1 MPFHRSY
8 RGRRGK
14 RRHRRKYSN
23 SHASSATKIQRRW
36 RQRRKARSQIHR
48 SMTRYAARKM
58 NYRQGK
64 ILYKTFTILLPDYMI
79 TTPSVDYP
87 NQGIVCASNAGL
99 LTEVFECGPFLKDPG
114 AVNGVSPICNRFTR
128 YLTLYKQ
135 FRTVRAKISLLKYA
149 GKQNDQAYPVQTA
162 AGSYFGTHQYVN
174 QVYSI
179 VDTGSSQ
186 RPIIA
191 PTGTPSLT
199 DLTTPPATNLYSD
212 KPDDYFAISNASFK
226 QIAWDKHKSMKYH
239 ILKPSRLT
247 EWSQQRL
254 VLLNP
259 TGIPITNNRLSTPWI
274 DSRLGTQVATDT
286 VAAPA
291 NANYANMYALT
302 RMPPLSLY
310 GSGFPVRV
318 ETIGASLRPVEFPLF
333 KVIMSVTVAFRVP
346 SEDST

>member
-1 MPFHRSY
+1 MPFRRSS
-8 RGRRGK
+8 RRRG
-14 RRHRRKYSN
+14 HRRKFRNNRTRYD
-23 SHASSATKIQRRW
+23 SSATKIQRRW
-36 RQRRKARSQIHR
+36 RHRRKARSQIHR

-79 TTPSVDYP
+79 SNPSVDYP
-87 NQGIVCASNAGL
+87 NQGIVCASNQGL
-99 LTEVFECGPFLKDPG
+99 LGEVFECGPFLKNPG
-114 AVNGVSPICNRFTR
+114 APNLVSPICNRFEK
-128 YLTLYKQ
+128 YMTLYKQ
-135 FRTVRAKISLLKYA
+135 FRTVRAKISLLKYS

-179 VDTGSSQ
+179 IDTGSSQ

-191 PTGTPSLT
+191 PPGTPSLT
-199 DLTTPPATNLYSD
+199 DLTVAPATNLYSD
-212 KPDDYFAISNASFK
+212 DPDDYFAIPNASFK
-226 QIAWDKHKSMKYH
+226 QVAWDKHKAMKYH
-239 ILKPSRLT
+239 ILKPSKLT

-254 VLLNP
+254 ALLNS
-259 TGIPITNNRLSTPWI
+259 TGILISNNRLSTPWI
-274 DSRLGTQVATDT
+274 DTTLGIQVASNT

-291 NANYANMYALT
+291 VSNYGNMYALT

-310 GSGFPVRV
+310 GSGFPIRV
-318 ETIGASLRPVEFPLF
+318 ETIGGSLRPVPFPLF

-346 SEDST
+346 SENSP